1 MRRQLISANLFDDE
15 FTNVHELAKSLN
27 WNPTE
32 TCSFL
37 VRWALKNLD
46 ASKAK
51 DEFYQTLV
59 DSQMNEYQK
68 TDEGKKYM
76 KDIADKAIEEYK
88 NGLRSTESA

>member
-1 MRRQLISANLFDDE
+1 MKRQLISANLFDTE
-15 FTNVHELAKSLN
+15 FEKVHELAKNLN

-32 TCSFL
+32 TTSFL

-51 DEFYQTLV
+51 DEFYETLV

-68 TDEGKKYM
+68 TPEGKKYM
-76 KDIADKAIEEYK
+76 KDIADKAIEDYK
-88 NGLRSTESA
+88 NGLRSSPSA